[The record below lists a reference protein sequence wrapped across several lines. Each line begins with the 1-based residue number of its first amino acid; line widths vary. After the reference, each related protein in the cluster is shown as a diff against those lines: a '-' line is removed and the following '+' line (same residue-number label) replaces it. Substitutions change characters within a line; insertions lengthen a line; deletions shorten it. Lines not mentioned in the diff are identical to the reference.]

1 MGCVNSSISSPRSP
15 AKNHNV
21 NRQNRQPNK
30 TREDIYKVSDI
41 ESDFLKSNLIKED
54 KLIANKDEEE
64 NKNKKKLDDYNQE
77 MHIDPNYA

>member
-15 AKNHNV
+15 VKNHNV

-64 NKNKKKLDDYNQE
+64 NKNKKKLVDYNQE